1 MATIVIHPQNKEQ
14 LDAVKAFVKA
24 LKIKFETIENDAP
37 YNPAFVKR
45 VLAADRSSKEGN
57 VTRIKDAKNIWA
69 DIL

>member
-1 MATIVIHPQNKEQ
+1 MATIVIHPDNKEQ

-24 LKIKFETIENDAP
+24 LKIKFETIENDSY
-37 YNPAFVKR
+37 YNREFVKR
-45 VLAADRSSKEGN
+45 VLDAEKSAKEGN

>member
-1 MATIVIHPQNKEQ
+1 MTMIVIHPDNKEQ

-24 LKIKFETIENDAP
+24 LKIKFETIEKDSY
-37 YNPAFVKR
+37 YNLEFVKR
-45 VLAADRSSKEGN
+45 VLDAENSAKEGN